1 MNARTILIEWLQAH
15 NCDGLC
21 YERTN
26 DSCGCGLDDLM
37 PCLDPRNLSE
47 CVPAV
52 KVEPDAEQQAEGCT
66 VAYAPA
72 NLGAL
77 CVLARERNP
86 QTWNAPQNF
95 PTATLA
101 I

>member
-52 KVEPDAEQQAEGCT
+52 KAEPDAEQQAEGYT

-72 NLGAL
+72 NLGAF
-77 CVLARERNP
+77 CALARERKKEKP
-86 QTWNAPQNF
+86 RAHQD
-95 PTATLA
+95 
-101 I
+101 